1 MQIYESE
8 VNLLRS
14 DKVSLKNLN
23 STDALIDQVDE
34 FESLDAFDMTICDL
48 WMHSTNQVNDFC
60 KS

>member
-34 FESLDAFDMTICDL
+34 FESLDAFDMTICECL
-48 WMHSTNQVNDFC
+48 KHSTNQVNDFC